1 MFRRMAVFLGVVIIG
16 IAASALPAWAHVTVD
31 PTTAPKG
38 GSDVEIAF
46 RVPNEESTA
55 SVTKLQVSVPINPPL
70 LSVLAQYVA
79 GWTSDVVTQ
88 HLAKPI
94 QTDDGPVSDV
104 VSEVT
109 WTADSPAAQIKP
121 GAFGKFEIIAGSLP
135 STGNQIIFRS
145 IQTYSNGD
153 TVRWIEVQT
162 PGGPTPEHPAPILQ
176 LTNGNASGST
186 ATPTTTASS
195 TTALPTHV
203 ASTSD
208 TNTAKTLGIIAIVLA
223 VLALIGVGILLF
235 RKRPA

>member
-1 MFRRMAVFLGVVIIG
+1 MLRRMAVFLGVVMIG

-31 PTTAPKG
+31 PTSAEKG

-55 SVTKLQVSVPINPPL
+55 SVTKLQVSVPTDPPL

-79 GWTSDVVTQ
+79 GWTSNVVTQ

-109 WTADSPAAQIKP
+109 WTADNPAAQIKP
-121 GAFGKFEIIAGSLP
+121 DAFGKFEIIVGSLP
-135 STGNQIIFRS
+135 STGDQIVFRS

-153 TVRWIEVQT
+153 VVRWIELQT
-162 PGGPTPEHPAPILQ
+162 PGGPEPEHPAPIVQ
-176 LTNGNASGST
+176 LTNGASSAGST
-186 ATPTTTASS
+186 TPITTAGSAS
-195 TTALPTHV
+195 ELPSHV

-223 VLALIGVGILLF
+223 VLALIGVAILLF